1 MKMGKSFKDEL
12 FNKFFERNANFVYNT
27 VKSVLGNDYNVADVV
42 QEVFFKCWR
51 IKPEIVE
58 YSELEQ
64 LKYISICAKNMA
76 RNYYKKRKKEDVV
89 YIEDITESE
98 QIKCFDREISDIR
111 VSDVVKELPEIY
123 KDLFSM
129 KYIYGLRNSEI
140 AEIYEVSEST
150 ISIAFAMSSPIF
162 SSPAEMDA
170 TCEIA
175 SLLSTG
181 LETD

>member
-1 MKMGKSFKDEL
+1 MEIGKSFKDEL
-12 FNKFFERNANFVYNT
+12 FNKFFEKNADFVYNT
-27 VKSVLGNDYNVADVV
+27 VKGILGNDDNVADVV

-76 RNYYKKRKKEDVV
+76 INYYKKRKKEDVV

-98 QIKCFDREISDIR
+98 QIKCFDREISGIQVLDA
-111 VSDVVKELPEIY
+111 VMDLPGIY

-129 KYIYGLRNSEI
+129 KYIYGLRNSEM

-150 ISIAFAMSSPIF
+150 IRKR
-162 SSPAEMDA
+162 
-170 TCEIA
+170 
-175 SLLSTG
+175 LQRG
-181 LETD
+181 RKVLEDILEENWDEA